1 MKIPRYSSEDS
12 VNLSSGRSLT
22 TGTQGS
28 NAIVNIAKETIN
40 STLQYGAAKNS
51 LTAKLR
57 QLEIQTDI
65 NNAKSLLYK
74 DTTTFLDGLKDDE
87 EFKLKPDSA
96 LSNWDK
102 KTKDWTKHYKG
113 SVDEWTWK
121 QLEPDFNFHIFEQT
135 SKLNN
140 DYVHKQKVINGFQ
153 SLSLYND
160 TYQSKIKNASSAK
173 DILGNFE
180 LYKKDIKG
188 YDKLLLGKESYD
200 ENFLTI
206 KEFTNTELKMFQATE
221 GLIILSPNGTTQIDW
236 KSVEERLRNIKFRFK
251 DINGKSVNADDRAVL
266 IKDVNA
272 RKTNQESSF
281 KLERVELGREEKG
294 DFITEMIDIKNG
306 KNDNEN
312 TASYTE
318 RIKNSN
324 MTVEDKQ
331 TLSNAFFT
339 WQKSG
344 INRAETTTGNNAR
357 ILANTMIAHGLID
370 TETERSFL
378 SELYSQGLI
387 EDSEYRTLNGLIDTN
402 IKKKNTH
409 KKPLYANAVK
419 MIAKEL
425 GDNNAIQLLQNAS
438 KGGDF
443 DIMSLMGTMD
453 KETYD
458 SLNYFNLVLA
468 EGEKKGFSY
477 TEMLVDKSS
486 KNYLMDNLTEYLKI
500 AKDGKI
506 DNDELQS
513 ELAILYDPKKLA
525 IYSDKP
531 YHLGYSTFFQ
541 NKTPDIADLPVPLKN
556 ENESISAYLARSQK
570 YLLGMN
576 IKLPSTITGYQFENE
591 LDLNT
596 IMINPEVDE

>member
-236 KSVEERLRNIKFRFK
+236 KSVEERLRNTKFRFK

-312 TASYTE
+312 TASYAE

-324 MTVEDKQ
+324 MTVGKKV
-331 TLSNAFFT
+331 A
-339 WQKSG
+339 
-344 INRAETTTGNNAR
+344 
-357 ILANTMIAHGLID
+357 
-370 TETERSFL
+370 
-378 SELYSQGLI
+378 LI
-387 EDSEYRTLNGLIDTN
+387 EQ
-402 IKKKNTH
+402 K
-409 KKPLYANAVK
+409 
-419 MIAKEL
+419 
-425 GDNNAIQLLQNAS
+425 LLQE
-438 KGGDF
+438 
-443 DIMSLMGTMD
+443 IMH
-453 KETYD
+453 E
-458 SLNYFNLVLA
+458 F
-468 EGEKKGFSY
+468 
-477 TEMLVDKSS
+477 
-486 KNYLMDNLTEYLKI
+486 
-500 AKDGKI
+500 
-506 DNDELQS
+506 
-513 ELAILYDPKKLA
+513 
-525 IYSDKP
+525 
-531 YHLGYSTFFQ
+531 
-541 NKTPDIADLPVPLKN
+541 
-556 ENESISAYLARSQK
+556 
-570 YLLGMN
+570 
-576 IKLPSTITGYQFENE
+576 
-591 LDLNT
+591 
-596 IMINPEVDE
+596 

>member
-1 MKIPRYSSEDS
+1 MKIPRYSSDAS
-12 VNLSSGRSLT
+12 PNLQSGRSLT
-22 TGTQGS
+22 TGTQAS
-28 NAIVNIAKETIN
+28 NALVGIAKETIN
-40 STLQYGAAKNS
+40 STLQYGAAQNA

-65 NNAKSLLYK
+65 NNAKSLLYR
-74 DTTTFLDGLKDDE
+74 DTSTFLDGLKDDE
-87 EFKLKPDSA
+87 EFKAKPDSA
-96 LSNWDK
+96 LYKWK
-102 KTKDWTKHYKG
+102 KKSDEWEKTYKG

-121 QLEPDFNFHIFEQT
+121 QLQPDFNFHIFEQG

-140 DYVHKQKVINGFQ
+140 DYVHKQKVVNGFQ
-153 SLSLYND
+153 SLNLYND
-160 TYQSKIKNASSAK
+160 TYESKIKNASSVK
-173 DILGNFE
+173 DMLGNFE

-188 YDKLLLGKESYD
+188 YDQLLLGKDGYND
-200 ENFLTI
+200 NFLKM
-206 KEFTNTELKMFQATE
+206 KEFTNNELKMFQATE
-221 GLIILSPNGTTQIDW
+221 GLITLSPRGITQIDW
-236 KSVEERLRNIKFRFK
+236 KSVEERLRNTKFDLK
-251 DINGKSVNADDRAVL
+251 DIDGKSVNADDRAAL

-272 RKTNQESSF
+272 RKTNQESAF
-281 KLERVELGREEKG
+281 KLERVELGRAEKG
-294 DFITEMIDIKNG
+294 NFITEMIDIKNG
-306 KNDNEN
+306 KNDTDL
-312 TASYTE
+312 TASYAD

-324 MTVEDKQ
+324 MEDEDKK

-344 INRAETTTGNNAR
+344 INRAETTMGKNAQ

-370 TETERSFL
+370 TETERGFL
-378 SELYSQGLI
+378 SDLYAQELI
-387 EDSEYRTLNGLIDTN
+387 EPEEYRTLNSLIDKN
-402 IKKKNTH
+402 IKTKNTH
-409 KKPLYANAVK
+409 KKPLYSNAVK

-425 GDNNAIQLLQNAS
+425 GDTNAGQLLQNAT

-443 DIMSLMGTMD
+443 DIMSLMGTMS

-468 EGEKKGFSY
+468 EGEKQGYSY

-486 KNYLMDNLTEYLKI
+486 KNYLMDNLVEYLKI

-506 DNDELQS
+506 DSSELQS
-513 ELAILYDPKKLA
+513 EFAQLYDPKNLA
-525 IYSDKP
+525 IYADKP

-541 NKTPDIADLPVPLKN
+541 NKAPDIADLPVPLKK

-596 IMINPEVDE
+596 IMITPEVDE